1 MMILLERHT
10 GLAVNP
16 ADVSSVV
23 IRSSNGWQVL
33 DVKMLTGERHLVRH
47 TAHCF
52 DSDDIYAVH
61 KQLLEAK

>member
-1 MMILLERHT
+1 MMILLERRT

-16 ADVSSVV
+16 ADVSSVL

-33 DVKMLTGERHLVRH
+33 DVKMLTGDRHLVRH
-47 TAHCF
+47 TAHCS
-52 DSDDIYAVH
+52 DGDDIYAMH

>member
-1 MMILLERHT
+1 MMILLERHS

-23 IRSSNGWQVL
+23 ILSSNGLQVL
-33 DVKMLTGERHLVRH
+33 DVKMSTGDRHLVRH
-47 TAHCF
+47 TAHCS
-52 DSDDIYAVH
+52 DGDDIYALH

>member
-33 DVKMLTGERHLVRH
+33 DVKMSTGDRHLVRH
-47 TAHCF
+47 TAHCS
-52 DSDDIYAVH
+52 DGDDICTLH
-61 KQLLEAK
+61 KQLAEAE

>member
-1 MMILLERHT
+1 MMILLERRT

-16 ADVSSVV
+16 ADVSSVL

-33 DVKMLTGERHLVRH
+33 DVKMLTGDRHLVRH
-47 TAHCF
+47 TAHCS
-52 DSDDIYAVH
+52 DGDDIYAVH

>member
-1 MMILLERHT
+1 MMILLERRT

-33 DVKMLTGERHLVRH
+33 DVKMLTGERHQVRH

-52 DSDDIYAVH
+52 DGDDIYAVH

>member
-1 MMILLERHT
+1 MMILLNKAS

-23 IRSSNGWQVL
+23 IRSSNGWPVL
-33 DVKMLTGERHLVRH
+33 DVKMSTGDQHMVRH
-47 TAHCF
+47 TAHCS
-52 DSDDIYAVH
+52 DGDDIYAVH

>member
-1 MMILLERHT
+1 M
-10 GLAVNP
+10 NP

-33 DVKMLTGERHLVRH
+33 DVKMSTGDRHLVRH
-47 TAHCF
+47 TAHCS
-52 DSDDIYAVH
+52 DGDDIYALH

>member
-1 MMILLERHT
+1 MILLERRT

-16 ADVSSVV
+16 ADVSSVL

-33 DVKMLTGERHLVRH
+33 DVKMLTGDRHLVRH
-47 TAHCF
+47 TAHCS
-52 DSDDIYAVH
+52 DGDDIYAVH

>member
-16 ADVSSVV
+16 TEVSSMV

-33 DVKMLTGERHLVRH
+33 DVKMSTGERHMVKH
-47 TAHCF
+47 TTHCS
-52 DSDDIYAVH
+52 DGDDIYAVH

>member
-33 DVKMLTGERHLVRH
+33 DVKMSTGERNQVRL

-52 DSDDIYAVH
+52 DGDDIYAVH